1 MKHIFDEVSNECSK
15 LTTIAYST
23 SFSLGIRVL
32 EKKLHHPI
40 YGIYG
45 FVRFADEIVDTF
57 HDYNKFQ
64 LFEDFKKDTYKAIE
78 NKISLNPILNS
89 FQKVVNDYN
98 IDLKLI
104 DTFLESMEMDL
115 QPQVYDTKK
124 YNLYILGSAEV
135 VGLMC
140 LQVFVNGDKKSFEK
154 LKPYAMSLGS
164 AFQKINFL
172 RDANADFEELGRTYF
187 PNIDM
192 HNFSELDKL
201 KIENDI
207 EKDFKKALVGIK
219 MLKSGSRGGVYL
231 AYVYYYNLF
240 RKIQDLP
247 SSRVLEERVRVANS
261 NKFFLMCQSIVKNQ
275 LNWI

>member
-32 EKKLHHPI
+32 EKKLHNPI

-64 LFEDFKKDTYKAIE
+64 LFEDFKQDTYKAIE

-89 FQKVVNDYN
+89 FQEVVNNYN
-98 IDLKLI
+98 IDIKLI
-104 DTFLESMEMDL
+104 DKFLDSMEMDL

-140 LQVFVNGDKKSFEK
+140 LQVFVNGDKKAFEE

-172 RDANADFEELGRTYF
+172 RDANADFEDLGRTYF

-192 HNFSELDKL
+192 HNFSEIDKL
-201 KIENDI
+201 KIEDDI
-207 EKDFKKALVGIK
+207 EDDFKKALIGIK
-219 MLKSGSRGGVYL
+219 KLKSGSRGGVYL

-275 LNWI
+275 FNWI

>member
-32 EKKLHHPI
+32 EKKLHNPI

-64 LFEDFKKDTYKAIE
+64 LFEDFKQDTYKAIE

-89 FQKVVNDYN
+89 FQQVVNDYN
-98 IDLKLI
+98 IDIKLI
-104 DTFLESMEMDL
+104 YTFLDSMEMDL

-140 LQVFVNGDKKSFEK
+140 LQVFVNGDKKAFEE

-172 RDANADFEELGRTYF
+172 RDANADFEDLGRTYF

-201 KIENDI
+201 KIEEDI
-207 EKDFKKALVGIK
+207 EDDFKKALIGIK
-219 MLKSGSRGGVYL
+219 KLKSGSRGGVYL

-247 SSRVLEERVRVANS
+247 SSKVLEERVRVANS

-275 LNWI
+275 FNWI